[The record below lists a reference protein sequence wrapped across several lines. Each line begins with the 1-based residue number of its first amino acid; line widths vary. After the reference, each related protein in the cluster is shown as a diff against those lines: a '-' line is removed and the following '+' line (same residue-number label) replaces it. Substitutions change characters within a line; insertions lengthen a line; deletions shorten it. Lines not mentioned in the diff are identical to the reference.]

1 MRTAELKDLIRIN
14 SMNHLTATYI
24 DFIQTIG
31 VIVIFGVAAYA
42 VKEMLL
48 RVEKVQIKIEK

>member
-1 MRTAELKDLIRIN
+1 
-14 SMNHLTATYI
+14 MNHLTATYI

-31 VIVIFGVAAYA
+31 VLMIFGVAAYA

-48 RVEKVQIKIEK
+48 KDEQRVERVDVSVEK

>member
-1 MRTAELKDLIRIN
+1 
-14 SMNHLTATYI
+14 MNHLTATYI

-31 VIVIFGVAAYA
+31 VIVILGFVAYA

-48 RVEKVQIKIEK
+48 RVEKAQIKVEE

>member
-1 MRTAELKDLIRIN
+1 
-14 SMNHLTATYI
+14 MNHLTATYI

-31 VIVIFGVAAYA
+31 VNVIFAVAAYS

-48 RVEKVQIKIEK
+48 RVEKAQIKVEK

>member
-1 MRTAELKDLIRIN
+1 
-14 SMNHLTATYI
+14 MNYLTTTYI
-24 DFIQTIG
+24 DFVQTIG

-48 RVEKVQIKIEK
+48 RVEKVQIKVEE

>member
-1 MRTAELKDLIRIN
+1 
-14 SMNHLTATYI
+14 MNHLTATYI

-31 VIVIFGVAAYA
+31 VLLIFGVVAYA

-48 RVEKVQIKIEK
+48 RVEKVQIKVED

>member
-1 MRTAELKDLIRIN
+1 
-14 SMNHLTATYI
+14 MNHLTATYI

-42 VKEMLL
+42 VKKMLL
-48 RVEKVQIKIEK
+48 RVDKVQIKVEE

>member
-1 MRTAELKDLIRIN
+1 
-14 SMNHLTATYI
+14 MNHLTATYI

-42 VKEMLL
+42 IKEMLL
-48 RVEKVQIKIEK
+48 RVEKVKIKVED